1 MSGAKKKIINLKDEL
16 KAPGFGRQEPLEGA
30 LLMVPIDH
38 ISLYDRNPRREKNPR
53 YAEIRASLLA
63 NGLREIL
70 NVTQRPDAE
79 PEHYMIAR
87 GGNTVLQIC
96 KEIYEQSRDK
106 RFHIIRCNYVA
117 WTSES
122 DALIGHIIENN
133 ARGDI
138 RFIDSAL
145 ATLQMKKL
153 LTEEG
158 GGPLSDARFIK
169 TLQDKGHA
177 LSRQQLSRYIYA
189 AETLYPR
196 LPRALEAGLGPWK
209 VDEIREL
216 QNAALKVYAAHTQAP
231 EAAFSDIFFE
241 LLKKADDET
250 LDIEGLT
257 RRLCYEI
264 AAGDPAET
272 NQVAWQL
279 DAALKGDE
287 AFLREF
293 SRLEPDAPA
302 PDPTEEFQQASY
314 EIGRISPAVI
324 AQVKNR
330 RTPARK
336 DRTEEETTDDP
347 RPMADPPRVSLPQN
361 KPHLSKDNRIKSTR
375 ARLYTLAAACA
386 QSVGIGDLIIPL
398 PNAGTGYLVKDTFEV
413 QRLIPGASH
422 KDLPRIYGIASV
434 WWLLVG
440 FAEQLLEPA
449 ATLDYLPSGHLK
461 DCLINND
468 IDAIKQRVPE
478 LPPHHLVRFGMGE
491 MDARVYQRLKEL
503 ELAYRE
509 LLQDLRYPWPWEGTR

>member
-1 MSGAKKKIINLKDEL
+1 MTGSKKKIINLKDEL

-63 NGLREIL
+63 NGLQEIL
-70 NVTQRPDAE
+70 NVTQRPDAR

-177 LSRQQLSRYIYA
+177 LSKVQLSRYIYA
-189 AETLYPR
+189 AETLYPC
-196 LPRALEAGLGPWK
+196 LPRALEAGLGGRK
-209 VDEIREL
+209 IDQIREL

-231 EAAFSDIFFE
+231 EAAFSDTFFE

-264 AAGDPAET
+264 AEGDPAET

-302 PDPTEEFQQASY
+302 PDSTEEFQQASD

-336 DRTEEETTDDP
+336 GRTEEETTDDP
-347 RPMADPPRVSLPQN
+347 LPAADQPLAPLPRN
-361 KPHLSKDNRIKSTR
+361 KPPLSKENRIKSAR
-375 ARLYTLAAACA
+375 ARLYTLAVACA
-386 QSVGIGDLIIPL
+386 QPMGIGDLIIPL

-413 QRLIPGASH
+413 QRLVPDASH
-422 KDLPRIYGIASV
+422 KDLSRIYGIASV

-440 FAEQLLEPA
+440 FAEQLLVPA
-449 ATLDYLPSGHLK
+449 ATLDYLPNGHLK
-461 DCLINND
+461 DCLVNND
-468 IDAIKQRVPE
+468 IEAIRQYLPE

-491 MDARVYQRLKEL
+491 MDARVYERLKEL

-509 LLQDLRYPWPWEGTR
+509 LLQDLRFPWPWEGAR